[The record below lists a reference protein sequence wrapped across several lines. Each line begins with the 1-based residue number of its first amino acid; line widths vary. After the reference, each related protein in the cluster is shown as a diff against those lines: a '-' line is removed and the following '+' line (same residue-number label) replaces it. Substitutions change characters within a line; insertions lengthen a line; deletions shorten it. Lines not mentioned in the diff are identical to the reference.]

1 MASFSDA
8 TCTEKV
14 FEACPTGKRPRG
26 RPRTCSRDCVSRLD
40 WGHFR
45 FPLVELEKE
54 SRGREVWLFQL
65 GPLLGRT
72 RLYLDVPG
80 RRTWYGISR
89 ETD

>member
-1 MASFSDA
+1 MASLSDA
-8 TCTEKV
+8 TWTEKM
-14 FEACPTGKRPRG
+14 FKAYLTGKRPRG
-26 RPRTCSRDCVSRLD
+26 RPTTCLRDYVSWLD
-40 WGHFR
+40 WGRFR
-45 FPLVELEKE
+45 IPLVELEKE

-65 GPLLGRT
+65 RPLLGLA